1 MHLCLSGNSIH
12 TKLAVQRMVPP
23 VIFIFSTD
31 EGESLIPGLAYAW
44 LVPSGFWIRFSKTA
58 AQRGDDPPDYFP
70 IACNISIEGGWST
83 ISQCYLEC
91 YCISWLFHHHMM
103 FCHFRGHYCFHYFI
117 LFHYYPDS
125 IDWARDCGM
134 NQFLSFCRSSKQEKR
149 WTGAKNL
156 EPCFEIRTGFEQES
170 LRLVALQCLPDPRQT
185 QSSKRHTCPNRSSWR
200 LRHLRPPHKV
210 YGAYFHCVTRLIC
223 TKQSIFSWNCC
234 FSQPDYQSSP
244 GRAVSMGLF
253 GTYLRNSPSVS
264 QVGTNL
270 WQQMV
275 PCPTNLQHHCNCVAL
290 CVAELLLL
298 GLDLII
304 GQKPN
309 FCSRNTLS
317 KLLVWR
323 GASLSWLLL
332 TKDRDWLGSWWIN
345 APFVCRILG
354 WTISTIVMSQNSS
367 ARLQFFKTFF
377 MLRWLSWAL
386 PFVP

>member
-1 MHLCLSGNSIH
+1 MDGKEPWTLFWNS
-12 TKLAVQRMVPP
+12 
-23 VIFIFSTD
+23 D
-31 EGESLIPGLAYAW
+31 
-44 LVPSGFWIRFSKTA
+44 GFWAREPPPCGIAMLAGPQGKLKVLRDTRVRTEAVDASVIYGLLTKYTGHIFTALLSSAQSNRFSAETA
-58 AQRGDDPPDYFP
+58 VSH
-70 IACNISIEGGWST
+70 NLT
-83 ISQCYLEC
+83 ISPVQ
-91 YCISWLFHHHMM
+91 
-103 FCHFRGHYCFHYFI
+103 
-117 LFHYYPDS
+117 
-125 IDWARDCGM
+125 
-134 NQFLSFCRSSKQEKR
+134 
-149 WTGAKNL
+149 
-156 EPCFEIRTGFEQES
+156 
-170 LRLVALQCLPDPRQT
+170 V
-185 QSSKRHTCPNRSSWR
+185 
-200 LRHLRPPHKV
+200 
-210 YGAYFHCVTRLIC
+210 
-223 TKQSIFSWNCC
+223 
-234 FSQPDYQSSP
+234 
-244 GRAVSMGLF
+244 
-253 GTYLRNSPSVS
+253 TYLRNSPSVS

-309 FCSRNTLS
+309 FCSRNTLLS

-345 APFVCRILG
+345 AAFVCRILG

-367 ARLQFFKTFF
+367 ASLQFFKTFF